1 MDASSTRQ
9 PGGRGW
15 FHRRAPAKPAEP
27 QPASDRRGSLLPAL
41 ETMAQLLQAGDST
54 TELLEKLAEQARQA
68 MEADLVVVR
77 RFLPDQQSLLTEA
90 VAGVAPE
97 QLAGLRGAVVPAPP
111 GFSEVPPGTF
121 AMVDLAGE
129 APGAYLGRSDAKE
142 LAELGVK
149 HALVLPLCA
158 RGVVAGRLEF
168 GRRIDLPFTLEK
180 RAIAPLIAYLL
191 AGVLLPPAG
200 PAEEREMAA
209 LRARAAVVEAIDPA
223 GNLDQTL
230 ARFGEA
236 ARALT
241 SADLVLSVR
250 WQPEEATFVPVGVAG
265 GAPYLIEMLKTIS
278 FQPAVVP
285 ALQLVAQQTEP
296 VIVLS
301 QDAAQKLGPALVQ
314 QLGARAALLAPLRDP
329 QGRLQG
335 ALIVLATRA
344 GVEFDQHDAVAL
356 AELVR
361 VSGPALALAAKVE
374 ELHRQVDRLWL
385 IERLARDLA
394 KAEDE
399 VAVTRHICE
408 YLGSFLDTSACCL
421 GVLVNGH
428 ASLTWSGWSSGRP
441 LGPVTTGVG
450 DDAAGRALRI
460 QAPVRLTQREAPDP
474 ARWLPSALGL
484 PPGQSALIV
493 PAMANGR
500 VVGVLALQS
509 PAADAYRASDEELA
523 LEAARWAAH
532 AVVRLQQ
539 LRMAREAGERRA
551 SLLGQLLARQEA
563 ERKRLVDAVH
573 NATLQGL
580 ASCLYRVEL
589 TARRADQQPIE
600 ATVDELHH
608 IRDLLAQQVAELREI
623 VFRLRPA
630 TLDHL
635 GLEAALREYLLHLKH
650 QARVEAALD
659 AELPERL
666 PPELETTIYRVVQ
679 EAIDTVRLKA
689 GITRALVRIRQRAD
703 GTVVVTIADDGKD
716 YGVPPELAGAEEK
729 QPIDLSLLALRERIA
744 LAGGAVRFAGLPQG
758 GAVMQIVLPRRD
770 DP

>member
-1 MDASSTRQ
+1 MGASSTRQ

-15 FHRRAPAKPAEP
+15 FHRRAPAEPAEP
-27 QPASDRRGSLLPAL
+27 QPAGERRGGLLPAL

-54 TELLEKLAEQARQA
+54 AELLEKLAEQAKQA

-77 RFLPDQQSLLTEA
+77 RFLPDQQSLLTET
-90 VAGVAPE
+90 VAGVTPE

-111 GFSEVPPGTF
+111 GFGEVAPGTF

-129 APGAYLGRSDAKE
+129 LPGAYLGRTDANE

-149 HALVLPLCA
+149 HVLVLPLCV
-158 RGVVAGRLEF
+158 RGVVVGRLEL
-168 GRRIDLPFTLEK
+168 GRRVDLPFTLEK

-200 PAEEREMAA
+200 PEDERQVRA
-209 LRARAAVVEAIDPA
+209 LQARAAVVEAIDPA

-241 SADLVLSVR
+241 SADLVLSLR
-250 WQPEEATFVPVGVAG
+250 WQPEEGNFVPVGVAG
-265 GAPYLIEMLKTIS
+265 GAPYLIEMLKSIS

-301 QDAAQKLGPALVQ
+301 QEATQKLGPALVQ
-314 QLGARAALLAPLRDP
+314 QLGARAAMLAPLRDP

-344 GVEFDQHDAVAL
+344 GVEFDRHDAVAL
-356 AELVR
+356 AELAR
-361 VSGPALALAAKVE
+361 ASSPALALAAKAE
-374 ELHRQVDRLWL
+374 ELHREIDRLRL

-408 YLGSFLDTSACCL
+408 YLRSSLDTSTCCL
-421 GVLVNGH
+421 GVLVDGQS
-428 ASLTWSGWSSGRP
+428 SLAWFGWSSGQP
-441 LGPVTTGVG
+441 LGPVTTSLR
-450 DDAAGRALRI
+450 DNAASRALRI
-460 QAPVRLTQREAPDP
+460 QAPVRLTQREAPEP
-474 ARWLPSALGL
+474 GRWLPSALGL

-509 PAADAYRASDEELA
+509 PVPNAYRPSDEELA
-523 LEAARWAAH
+523 VEAASWAAQ
-532 AVVRLQQ
+532 AIARLQQ

-573 NATLQGL
+573 NVTLQGL
-580 ASCLYRVEL
+580 ASCLYRIEL

-600 ATVDELHH
+600 TTVAELHH

-635 GLEAALREYLLHLKH
+635 GLEAALREYLLHLKQ
-650 QARVEAALD
+650 QAKVEAALD
-659 AELPERL
+659 AELPGRL

-689 GITRALVRIRQRAD
+689 GITRALVRIRQRPD

-716 YGVPPELAGAEEK
+716 YGVQREPAEGEEK
-729 QPIDLSLLALRERIA
+729 RPGDLSLLALRERIA

-758 GAVMQIVLPRRD
+758 GAVMQIVLPRPG

>member
-1 MDASSTRQ
+1 
-9 PGGRGW
+9 
-15 FHRRAPAKPAEP
+15 
-27 QPASDRRGSLLPAL
+27 
-41 ETMAQLLQAGDST
+41 MAQLLQAGGST
-54 TELLEKLAEQARQA
+54 AELLEKLAEQARQA

-77 RFLPDQQSLLTEA
+77 RFLPDQQSLLTETI
-90 VAGVAPE
+90 AGVARE
-97 QLAGLRGAVVPAPP
+97 QSVGLRGAVVPAPP
-111 GFSEVPPGTF
+111 GFGEVAPGTF

-129 APGAYLGRSDAKE
+129 LPGAYLGRTEANE

-149 HALVLPLCA
+149 HALVLPLCV
-158 RGVVAGRLEF
+158 RGVVVGRLEL

-180 RAIAPLIAYLL
+180 RAIAPLIACLL

-200 PAEEREMAA
+200 PEDECQVRA
-209 LRARAAVVEAIDPA
+209 LRARAAVVEAVDLA

-236 ARALT
+236 ARGLT
-241 SADLVLSVR
+241 SADLVLSLR
-250 WQPEEATFVPVGVAG
+250 WQPEAGNFVPVGVAG
-265 GAPYLIEMLKTIS
+265 GAPYLIEMLKSIP

-301 QDAAQKLGPALVQ
+301 QEATQKLGPALVQ
-314 QLGARAALLAPLRDP
+314 QLGARAAMLAPLRDP

-344 GVEFDQHDAVAL
+344 GVEFDRHDVVAL
-356 AELVR
+356 AELAR
-361 VSGPALALAAKVE
+361 ASGPALALAAKAE
-374 ELHRQVDRLWL
+374 TLHRELDRLQL
-385 IERLARDLA
+385 IEGLARNLA
-394 KAEDE
+394 TAEDE
-399 VAVTRHICE
+399 VAVTRYICE
-408 YLGSFLDTSACCL
+408 FLRSSLDTSACCL
-421 GVLVNGH
+421 GVLVDGQS
-428 ASLTWSGWSSGRP
+428 SLAWYGWSSGQP
-441 LGPVTTGVG
+441 LGPVTTRLG
-450 DDAAGRALRI
+450 DDAASRALRI
-460 QAPVRLTQREAPDP
+460 QGPVRLTQREAPEP
-474 ARWLPSALGL
+474 GRWLPSALGL

-500 VVGVLALQS
+500 LVGVLALQS
-509 PAADAYRASDEELA
+509 PVPDAYRPSDEALA
-523 LEAARWAAH
+523 AEAASWAAQ
-532 AVVRLQQ
+532 AIARLQQ

-600 ATVDELHH
+600 TTVAELHH

-635 GLEAALREYLLHLKH
+635 GLEAALREYLLYLKQ
-650 QARVEAALD
+650 QAKVEAALD

-666 PPELETTIYRVVQ
+666 PPELETTVYRVVQ

-689 GITRALVRIRQRAD
+689 GITRALVRIRQRPD

-716 YGVPPELAGAEEK
+716 YGVQREPAEGEEK
-729 QPIDLSLLALRERIA
+729 RPGDLSLLALRERIA

-758 GAVMQIVLPRRD
+758 GAVMQIVLPRPG